1 MSQIA
6 SSKGSTISRFN
17 RVLEINRT
25 KGGEWEV
32 ITENGTIK
40 AEHVVNAGGCFAP
53 EVGAM
58 VGVDVPIINLEHQYL
73 ITENHPA
80 LQELNFEL
88 PVCRDSYCSSYL
100 RQEGQGP
107 VLPALNKKSNM
118 SLCIQAIQN

>member
-1 MSQIA
+1 MNFDDARIIVSTPNDGHVDPSSVVTTMSQIA

-25 KGGEWEV
+25 KGEWEV

-58 VGVDVPIINLEHQYL
+58 VGGCAHYQFRASVFNY
-73 ITENHPA
+73 
-80 LQELNFEL
+80 
-88 PVCRDSYCSSYL
+88 R
-100 RQEGQGP
+100 
-107 VLPALNKKSNM
+107 KSPCT
-118 SLCIQAIQN
+118 SRA